1 MRISIQPSALRD
13 LREGFRFY
21 EAQEHGLGAYFLDS
35 LFSDIDS
42 LQLYAGIHSV
52 HFGRFHRLL
61 SKRFPYAAYYQMDGS
76 EIAVRAVL
84 DLRRDP
90 KWIARKL
97 KGLT

>member
-1 MRISIQPSALRD
+1 MTIHLQPSALAD
-13 LREGFRFY
+13 LRDGFRFY
-21 EAQEHGLGAYFLDS
+21 EAKESGLGSYFLDT

-52 HFGRFHRLL
+52 HFERFQRLL
-61 SKRFPYAAYYQMDGS
+61 SKRFPYAVYYQIHGG

-90 KWIARKL
+90 KWISRKL
-97 KGLT
+97 KGL

>member
-1 MRISIQPSALRD
+1 MRINIQPSALAD

-21 EAQEHGLGAYFLDS
+21 EAKDSGLGSYFLDT

-61 SKRFPYAAYYQMDGS
+61 SKRFPYAAYYQIVGS
-76 EIAVRAVL
+76 EIAVRAIL

-97 KGLT
+97 KGLP

>member
-1 MRISIQPSALRD
+1 MRIKIQPSALAD

-21 EAQEHGLGAYFLDS
+21 EAKESGLGSYFLDT

-61 SKRFPYAAYYQMDGS
+61 SKRFPYADYYQVNGS

-90 KWIARKL
+90 KWIVRKL
-97 KGLT
+97 KGLP

>member
-1 MRISIQPSALRD
+1 VRIDIQPSALAD

-21 EAQEHGLGAYFLDS
+21 DAKEIGIGSYFLDT

-42 LQLYAGIHSV
+42 LQLYAGIHSI

-61 SKRFPYAAYYQMDGS
+61 SKRFPYAVYYQIKGGS
-76 EIAVRAVL
+76 VAIRAVL

-90 KWIARKL
+90 KWIARRL
-97 KGLT
+97 KGLP

>member
-21 EAQEHGLGAYFLDS
+21 ERQEAGLGVYFLDGIS
-35 LFSDIDS
+35 KDIES

-61 SKRFPYAAYYQMDGS
+61 SKRFPYAAYYQLEGDA
-76 EIAVRAVL
+76 ILIRAVL

-90 KWIARKL
+90 KWIDRKL
-97 KGLT
+97 KGLV